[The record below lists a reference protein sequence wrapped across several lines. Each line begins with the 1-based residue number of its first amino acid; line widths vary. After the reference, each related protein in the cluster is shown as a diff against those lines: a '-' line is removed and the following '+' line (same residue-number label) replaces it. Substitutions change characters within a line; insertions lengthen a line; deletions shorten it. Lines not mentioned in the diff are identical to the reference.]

1 MKKIEIFTDGACRGN
16 PGLGGWGALI
26 RKNGQESSLWGGEK
40 NTTNNRMEM
49 EAAIRGLESIEES
62 SNITL
67 TTDSNY
73 LKDGITKWLEGW
85 KKKDW
90 KTAAKKPVKNKDL
103 WMRLDALSQFHTINW
118 RWVKGHSGHRENE
131 IADMLKASYSHAQQ
145 DRDARMLAEQK
156 VEAIGLVEAVKAAL
170 LLDADLLDKQQL
182 AKINNGIDTLLSDI
196 DTDDTAIITQS
207 VASLGRE
214 TEAFAALRMDQSI
227 RKALQGKNLDDVVE

>member
-1 MKKIEIFTDGACRGN
+1 MVAGAARIEVTFKVDADGLLEVSAQEMTTGAEAN
-16 PGLGGWGALI
+16 IQVKPSYGLA
-26 RKNGQESSLWGGEK
+26 
-40 NTTNNRMEM
+40 
-49 EAAIRGLESIEES
+49 
-62 SNITL
+62 
-67 TTDSNY
+67 
-73 LKDGITKWLEGW
+73 
-85 KKKDW
+85 
-90 KTAAKKPVKNKDL
+90 
-103 WMRLDALSQFHTINW
+103 
-118 RWVKGHSGHRENE
+118 ENE